1 MRVSQK
7 LEYACRAMAQLAK
20 RADGQ
25 TITRLDEI
33 AQREDVSANFLVQIL
48 NDLRR
53 ADLVISKRGK
63 LGGYLLGRKAEE
75 ISLYDIV
82 NAVDPSVLG
91 SSATTD
97 GESGELIRQAWDN
110 VGNTLNNAL
119 KNITLDTLLS
129 QGNNT
134 MFYI

>member
-1 MRVSQK
+1 
-7 LEYACRAMAQLAK
+7 MAQLAK

-110 VGNTLNNAL
+110 IGSTLNSAL
-119 KNITLDTLLS
+119 KNVTLDTLLS

>member
-1 MRVSQK
+1 
-7 LEYACRAMAQLAK
+7 MAQLAK